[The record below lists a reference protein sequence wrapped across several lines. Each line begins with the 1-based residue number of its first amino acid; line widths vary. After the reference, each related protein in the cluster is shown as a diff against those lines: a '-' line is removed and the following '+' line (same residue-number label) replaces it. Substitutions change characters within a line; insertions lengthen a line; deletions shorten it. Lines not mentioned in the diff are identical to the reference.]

1 MSERSATAQRSRW
14 WGRLPGRGHAPASG
28 SVLYDVPGPRGRRR
42 ILIGSLIFTVVLAGL
57 AGLLIWKLYQEGQFD
72 PDLWEPFTDPGIQ
85 RGIRRAL
92 AATLRAAVL
101 AIIFALVWGAL
112 LCVGRLSERWWLRYP
127 AGLLIEFFRAVPLV
141 LLILFVFFAFTDYF
155 DNLGETLEDLLPPFL
170 ADLVAI
176 DQLGTLGPLVLALM
190 LYNGAVLAEV
200 FRAGI
205 GAVPRGQSE
214 AAYALGLRKSQIMRL
229 ILVPQAVRI
238 MLPAIVSQ
246 SVVALKD
253 TALGYIIAYLE
264 LVRQGQLIYNQYRN
278 IIPTAIVIAV
288 IYVTVNMTVSWIAA
302 WLEARQS
309 RRYGRQAVAAA
320 EAAVPERTV

>member
-1 MSERSATAQRSRW
+1 M
-14 WGRLPGRGHAPASG
+14 
-28 SVLYDVPGPRGRRR
+28 V
-42 ILIGSLIFTVVLAGL
+42 GL
-57 AGLLIWKLYQEGQFD
+57 AALVVWKLYQEEQFD

-85 RGIRRAL
+85 RGILRAL
-92 AATLRAAVL
+92 TATLRAAVL

-127 AGLLIEFFRAVPLV
+127 AGLMIEFFRAVPLV
-141 LLILFVFFAFTDYF
+141 LLILFVFFGFTDSF

-170 ADLVAI
+170 ANLLAV
-176 DQLGTLGPLVLALM
+176 DQLGTLGPLVVALM
-190 LYNGAVLAEV
+190 LYNGAVLAEI

-205 GAVPRGQSE
+205 RAVPRGQSE
-214 AAYALGLRKSQIMRL
+214 AGYALGLRRSQVMSL

-278 IIPTAIVIAV
+278 IIPTAIVITV
-288 IYVTVNMTVSWIAA
+288 IYVTVNLTVSRIAA

-320 EAAVPERTV
+320 EAAVPEI